1 MKAYSLSDKEAKL
14 MSFSQKYEELERKF
28 CEQVQKDFDCRGLES
43 GMLRNIQPN
52 GPADF
57 ILIAQEPAWGGQKKT
72 GKRPPDWEFVKDR
85 ENRNFCGHIYDFMF
99 HFCIRNY
106 LCEDGQTYYLTD
118 LSKGAMSVKQAAA
131 TSRETYKRWYPLLVE
146 ELNLVAKLEGTR
158 VIAIGE
164 KVHTFLRKRKEFE
177 CIDKIIHYSRAANG
191 ARAREVEQYV
201 NGFPEFA
208 DTLKF
213 SDILDTT
220 EEVMKRAGYSNSSR
234 EEKCQRFRSSKSRLT
249 TARKKSIFYYKKRFE
264 ELKVSKGLIW
274 RGES

>member
-1 MKAYSLSDKEAKL
+1 
-14 MSFSQKYEELERKF
+14 MSFSQKYEDLERKF
-28 CEQVQKDFDCRGLES
+28 NKQVQKDFDCHGLES
-43 GMLRNIQPN
+43 GMLRNIQPD

-72 GKRPPDWEFVKDR
+72 GKCPPDWEFVKDR

-99 HFCIRNY
+99 HFCVRNY

-146 ELNLVAKLEGTR
+146 ELNLMAKPEGTR
-158 VIAIGE
+158 VIAIGK
-164 KVHTFLRKRKEFE
+164 KVQAFLRRREEFPAVE
-177 CIDKIIHYSRAANG
+177 QVIHYANT
-191 ARAREVEQYV
+191 ATWAKIKAIQPHISE
-201 NGFPEFA
+201 FPEFA
-208 DTLKF
+208 KRLDF
-213 SDILDTT
+213 NDILDTT
-220 EEVMKRAGYSNSSR
+220 EKVLLRAGYSNSSR
-234 EEKCQRFRSSKSRLT
+234 EEKCQRFRRSKSHLT

-274 RGES
+274 KGES